1 MALRNATFVNLT
13 LCADPTLTAPEGP
26 RSLMGPFQPLVF
38 PPPPAVPL
46 ANSSESLRQPM
57 DTESNQGIRMGNMQW
72 FEMYEL
78 WITWITGGV
87 VVLSGCLLAGI
98 PRLVR
103 RAKRWWAKSEPDK
116 AAREQSEEEVDKAI
130 LELSTEEDS
139 ISAPRVEVDSKE
151 GEKASATP
159 QPIIAQEK
167 SPSAEEAK
175 RRAWRK
181 TFDANADARRTDLP

>member
-1 MALRNATFVNLT
+1 M
-13 LCADPTLTAPEGP
+13 
-26 RSLMGPFQPLVF
+26 
-38 PPPPAVPL
+38 
-46 ANSSESLRQPM
+46 
-57 DTESNQGIRMGNMQW
+57 
-72 FEMYEL
+72 
-78 WITWITGGV
+78 
-87 VVLSGCLLAGI
+87 
-98 PRLVR
+98 VR

-159 QPIIAQEK
+159 QPIIAQDK